1 MNLINPQLLL
11 SAQVASLVLLA
22 SLFASVIVWL
32 CCRRSS
38 PQAQRT
44 PGALAAGEG
53 AGNNQSEE
61 LRRHLAATESQCVG
75 ALEQRDEAD
84 RQAVLRAGELRKVQE
99 EHAQCLQ
106 KLAQAEALAS
116 LQQAQ
121 IDKLQEALQGLSDS

>member
-1 MNLINPQLLL
+1 VNLINPQLLL

-38 PQAQRT
+38 PGPQKVEV
-44 PGALAAGEG
+44 AADTR
-53 AGNNQSEE
+53 NEE
-61 LRRHLAATESQCVG
+61 LRRHLAATESQCVQ

-84 RQAVLRAGELRKVQE
+84 RQAVLRAGELHKLQDE
-99 EHAQCLQ
+99 LAQCLQ
-106 KLAQAEALAS
+106 KLAQAQALAS

-121 IDKLQEALQGLSDS
+121 IDKLKEALHDS